1 MAARKPIPDDHSVMR
16 FAQLSK
22 HIIDPDT
29 GKSVGVSP
37 AAFALGPEDKGGLS
51 VTWVEHFGPNSSGTR
66 VKAALA
72 YRESLK
78 SKHLGAA
85 GAFVSATVG
94 NIKKAAVPFK
104 KNVRVV
110 HDPVPGN
117 QGHAEIRRFND
128 DDLEL
133 LEHLSADVFGD
144 IEYIGAMNLPKSVT
158 N

>member
-37 AAFALGPEDKGGLS
+37 AA
-51 VTWVEHFGPNSSGTR
+51 
-66 VKAALA
+66 
-72 YRESLK
+72 
-78 SKHLGAA
+78 LGAA